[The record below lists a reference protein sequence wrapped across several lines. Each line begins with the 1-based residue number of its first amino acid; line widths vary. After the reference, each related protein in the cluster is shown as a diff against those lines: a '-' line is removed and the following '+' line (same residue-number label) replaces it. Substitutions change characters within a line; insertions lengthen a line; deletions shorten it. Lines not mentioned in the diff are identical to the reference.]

1 AHRQME
7 DTKKR
12 PRRWISG
19 ASMNRRL
26 VRYYFRIASAAL
38 ALSEASVMLPA
49 LQAASAS
56 FTSEAAFV
64 MSVRGAWAAAVAP
77 VLVRGA
83 WTSWLPR
90 GAWTFWL
97 PRGAWTSWLPRG
109 ACTSWLPRG
118 AWTFWLP
125 RGACTSWLPRGA
137 WTAWLPRGAWPFWCP
152 GRAARAS
159 FARWAS
165 LDRRRPAAHRAVRP
179 P

>member
-1 AHRQME
+1 MTSACVFCRIVLRESNADIVYE
-7 DTKKR
+7 DDLVLAFQDLYPKAPVHLLIIPKR
-12 PRRWISG
+12 HIESIARLEPDERRGPGGGISG
-19 ASMNRRL
+19 ASMTRRL

-83 WTSWLPR
+83 
-90 GAWTFWL
+90 
-97 PRGAWTSWLPRG
+97 
-109 ACTSWLPRG
+109 CTSWLPRG

-125 RGACTSWLPRGA
+125 RGA
-137 WTAWLPRGAWPFWCP
+137 
-152 GRAARAS
+152 
-159 FARWAS
+159 
-165 LDRRRPAAHRAVRP
+165 
-179 P
+179 

>member
-1 AHRQME
+1 
-7 DTKKR
+7 
-12 PRRWISG
+12 
-19 ASMNRRL
+19 MNRRL

-64 MSVRGAWAAAVAP
+64 MSARGAWAVAVAP

-83 WTSWLPR
+83 WTFWLPR

-118 AWTFWLP
+118 AWTVWLP
-125 RGACTSWLPRGA
+125 RGAWTSWLPRGA
-137 WTAWLPRGAWPFWCP
+137 WTFWLPRGACW
-152 GRAARAS
+152 AS
-159 FARWAS
+159 FCRAPAS
-165 LDRRRPAAHRAVRP
+165 DRGAWMSSGLTDAVFLLSMSFACVTSAGQLLD
-179 P
+179 